1 MKYLLDTHTLI
12 WTLLEP
18 PKLSVKA
25 VDAICDRTNQIYV
38 SSITFWEICIKMG
51 CGKLVLGNL
60 KSENLPKICANWGF
74 ELLALTPNQA
84 CTFQQIT
91 ARHHKD
97 PFDRML
103 IWQSICHD
111 LIFITDDRNIGKYKS
126 DGLKVVW

>member
-12 WTLLEP
+12 WTILES
-18 PKLSVKA
+18 PKLSLKA
-25 VDAICDRTNQIYV
+25 TDAISDKANQIYV
-38 SSITFWEICIKMG
+38 SSITFWEICIKIG
-51 CGKLVLGNL
+51 CGKLVLGGL

-84 CTFQQIT
+84 STFQQIT
-91 ARHHKD
+91 AKHHKD

-111 LIFITDDRNIGKYKS
+111 LIFITDDRNIGKYES
-126 DGLKVVW
+126 DGLKVIW

>member
-1 MKYLLDTHTLI
+1 MNYLLDTHTLI
-12 WTLLEP
+12 WTILES
-18 PKLSVKA
+18 PKLFLKA
-25 VDAICDRTNQIYV
+25 TDAISDKANQIYV
-38 SSITFWEICIKMG
+38 SSITFWEICIKIG
-51 CGKLVLGNL
+51 CGKLVLGGL

-84 CTFQQIT
+84 STFQQIT
-91 ARHHKD
+91 AKHHKD

-111 LIFITDDRNIGKYKS
+111 LIFITDDRNIRKYAS